1 MRRKRPIGRFF
12 LIVLL
17 NLPLLFT
24 CREQGKNAYVADKP
38 GKVFINDPAD
48 MARKA
53 RALDSLLQI
62 QLRRQG
68 FNGAVL
74 IAHRGQILFE
84 GAVGLA
90 SRKAGD
96 SLRTEHLFEL
106 ASVSK
111 QFTAVA
117 VLQLVEQGKIK
128 LTDSLQQY
136 FPDFPHRGI
145 TVHMLL
151 CHRGGLSNYMYDL
164 DRLWP
169 DHSEYPNNQSML
181 QLITEQPQQPF
192 FPPDRRFDYNNT
204 GYALLALMVEK
215 VSGMPFHRY
224 LKKHIFE
231 PAGMKTAF
239 LMQAGDD
246 LPKLALKGYS
256 GGREITPNYFLNG
269 VVGDKGIYASVH
281 DLYAWE
287 KALFNHVL
295 ISEKSMQMALQP
307 YNPERKKSNY
317 GYGWR
322 MYNLPSG
329 KTVYFHGGWW
339 RGFKTLLVHLPDDH
353 TTIIGLSNRTSGAY
367 LNKAAILSILYGGIA
382 ATPEDGETE

>member
-1 MRRKRPIGRFF
+1 
-12 LIVLL
+12 
-17 NLPLLFT
+17 
-24 CREQGKNAYVADKP
+24 
-38 GKVFINDPAD
+38 
-48 MARKA
+48 
-53 RALDSLLQI
+53 
-62 QLRRQG
+62 
-68 FNGAVL
+68 
-74 IAHRGQILFE
+74 
-84 GAVGLA
+84 VGLA

-192 FPPDRRFDYNNT
+192 FPPDRR
-204 GYALLALMVEK
+204 
-215 VSGMPFHRY
+215 Y

-239 LMQAGDD
+239 LMQAGKD
-246 LPKLALKGYS
+246 LPELALKGYS

-287 KALFNHVL
+287 KALFNQVL

-329 KTVYFHGGWW
+329 RTVYFHGGWW

-367 LNKAAILSILYGGIA
+367 LNKGAILSILYGGEA
-382 ATPEDGETE
+382 VADEAEE

>member
-12 LIVLL
+12 LTVLL
-17 NLPLLFT
+17 TLPLLFT
-24 CREQGKNAYVADKP
+24 CKEQGKNAYVADKP
-38 GKVFINDPAD
+38 GKVFINDQAD

-169 DHSEYPNNQSML
+169 DHSEYPNNQTML

-239 LMQAGDD
+239 LMQAGKD
-246 LPKLALKGYS
+246 LPELALKGYS

-287 KALFNHVL
+287 KALFNQVL

-339 RGFKTLLVHLPDDH
+339 RGFKTLLVHLPEDE
-353 TTIIGLSNRTSGAY
+353 TCIIALSNKTSGA
-367 LNKAAILSILYGGIA
+367 NIDKAAILSILYGGL
-382 ATPEDGETE
+382 PEEEEQEE